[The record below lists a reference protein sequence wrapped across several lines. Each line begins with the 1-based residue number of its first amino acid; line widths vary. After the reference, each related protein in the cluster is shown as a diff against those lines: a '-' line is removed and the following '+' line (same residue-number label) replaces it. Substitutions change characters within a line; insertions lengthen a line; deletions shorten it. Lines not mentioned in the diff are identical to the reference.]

1 MASNRPAVES
11 YTGSYALRLTS
22 AKARVVLKAL
32 LFVLLWLPLTAEADV
47 VKPTMI
53 DISVHAQGR
62 VELELHLSVEALLS
76 GINNSYRN
84 TKNAPQSDQYDALRA
99 LPPDQLARQ
108 FEPFIPKLLDESALR
123 FDGQKID
130 LKVSR
135 VDIPEAGYQ
144 KIPRASVLYLEG
156 TVPRGS
162 QSLTWYFPQ
171 KFSNNAMRV
180 KQVDD
185 EREKWL
191 WSDWVW
197 LTDDQVSEPFPVD
210 QDFVKKP
217 LGEVVASYIYLGF
230 VHIVPYGLDHI
241 LFVLGIFLL
250 TIRVRPL
257 LAQVTMFTLA
267 HSITLALAAYGVF
280 ELPARVVEPLIA
292 LSIAYIGI
300 ENIFSRQVKKRRLLL
315 VFCFGLLHGLG
326 FAGVLKE
333 FGMPP
338 GDYATALISFNVG
351 VEAGQVAIVALAF
364 LVLAGWQAHKQWY
377 RMIVVM
383 PVSGF
388 ISVLGLIWTYDR
400 LVF

>member
-1 MASNRPAVES
+1 VEP
-11 YTGSYALRLTS
+11 YTGSGVLRRRP
-22 AKARVVLKAL
+22 AKALYLLKAL
-32 LFVLLWLPLTAEADV
+32 LCMLLWLPAMVQADV

-53 DISVHAQGR
+53 DISVHAHGK
-62 VELELHLSVEALLS
+62 VDLELHLSIEALLS

-84 TKNAPQSDQYDALRA
+84 TQSAPQSDQYDALRA
-99 LPPDQLARQ
+99 LPPEELGSQ
-108 FEPFIPKLLDESALR
+108 FEPFIQQLLDSIALR

-144 KIPRASVLYLEG
+144 KVPRASVLYLEG
-156 TVPRGS
+156 TVPRAS
-162 QSLTWYFPQ
+162 EHLTWYFPQ
-171 KFSNNAMRV
+171 KFSNNAVRV

-217 LGEVVASYIYLGF
+217 LSEVVASYIYLGF

-267 HSITLALAAYGVF
+267 HSMTLALAAYGVF

-300 ENIFSRQVKKRRLLL
+300 ENIFSRQVKRRRLLL

-364 LVLAGWQAHKQWY
+364 LILAGWQAHKQWY

-383 PVSGF
+383 PVSGL

>member
-230 VHIVPYGLDHI
+230 VHNVPYGLDHI

-383 PVSGF
+383 PVSGL

>member
-1 MASNRPAVES
+1 M
-11 YTGSYALRLTS
+11 
-22 AKARVVLKAL
+22 LKVG
-32 LFVLLWLPLTAEADV
+32 LFLLLWLPATVQADV

-53 DISVHAQGR
+53 DISVHANGR
-62 VELELHLSVEALLS
+62 VELELHLSIEALLT
-76 GINNSYRN
+76 GINNRYRN
-84 TKNAPQSDQYDALRA
+84 TKSAPQSEQYDALRA
-99 LPPDQLARQ
+99 LPPEQLASQ
-108 FEPFIPKLLDESALR
+108 FEPFIAKLLDAAALR
-123 FDGQKID
+123 FDDHKIE

-144 KIPRASVLYLEG
+144 KVPRASVLYLEG
-156 TVPRGS
+156 MVPRGS
-162 QSLTWYFPQ
+162 QTLTWYFPQ
-171 KFSNNAMRV
+171 QFSDNAVRV

-210 QDFVKKP
+210 QAFVKKP
-217 LGEVVASYIYLGF
+217 LGEVVASYIHLGF

-250 TIRVRPL
+250 TIRLRPL

-300 ENIFSRQVKKRRLLL
+300 ENIFSRLVKRRRLLL
-315 VFCFGLLHGLG
+315 VFGFGLLHGLG

-351 VEAGQVAIVALAF
+351 VEAGQIAIVALAF
-364 LVLAGWQAHKQWY
+364 LIFAGWQAHKQWY
-377 RMIVVM
+377 RMLVVM
-383 PVSGF
+383 PVSGI

-400 LVF
+400 IVF